1 MRIRL
6 ALTIAA
12 LAGLAACGGPALETR
27 TFELRYLD
35 GGAAEQIINPYVFTD
50 RNEAPG
56 RLSTTRQTITVRETR
71 DNLDRIARV
80 LAEHDR
86 PPANVRLTFMVIQAD
101 GAGPRDSSIAA
112 IEAQLRQL
120 FRFRGYRAVASAVTV
135 AAPGT
140 EFEQLLDDPIRP
152 GGRFVIRGTVE
163 TVGGRGDSGTVRL
176 QISLQSTARGSSV
189 GTRLSIAMGQTTVLG
204 GQSGG
209 GSGALILAVRPELVA
224 P

>member
-1 MRIRL
+1 MRTRIVL
-6 ALTIAA
+6 ALAS

-27 TFELRYLD
+27 TFELLYLD
-35 GGAAEQIINPYVFTD
+35 GGAAEQIISPYVYTD
-50 RNEAPG
+50 RTDAPG
-56 RLSTTRQTITVRETR
+56 KLSTTGQTITVRETH
-71 DNLDRIARV
+71 DNLERIARV

-86 PPANVRLTFMVIQAD
+86 PPANVRFAFTVIQAD
-101 GAGPRDSSIAA
+101 GAGPPDSSIAA
-112 IEAQLRQL
+112 IEVQLRQL

-140 EFEQLLDDPIRP
+140 EFEHVLDDPALR
-152 GGRFVIRGTVE
+152 GGRYMIRGRLE

-176 QISLQSTARGSSV
+176 QISLQSSVRGSSV
-189 GTRLSIAMGQTTVLG
+189 GTRLSIAMGQTAVLG

-209 GSGALILAVRPELVA
+209 GAGALILAVRPELVA